1 MMKHFWMLPVLF
13 SIPLFAGMEVCRIQ
27 PDKIVYPENTAGTM
41 TVVVRN
47 TGIEKESSTLRISEE
62 WNLEKPEFLHTAEIT
77 LEPGQTKTLQFPYNS
92 GSKRYGRVI
101 RAELLQNGKVI
112 SRKGE
117 YFNVI
122 NEWWR
127 VAMGPGF
134 GSTIGG
140 QTPLLHKTAAYYG
153 LKPKV
158 LKKGKKYPHTDFSSE
173 IIERLC
179 PELGP
184 FLGYGTMETRWLM
197 TRSCI
202 GGNYAPSQY
211 PPDKQWY
218 AIKFESRT
226 TGRMLKDADIFH
238 KWGMHHTR
246 YTINNMESS
255 FGFELARKHP
265 EYILRNSRGGFEGH
279 YMHNGVSPVTVSH
292 QDLPC
297 RQWVY
302 LTPNLFEMEVLD
314 WALDDLIAGIKA
326 FREDG
331 VYFDGR
337 YCSHRGYDHL
347 GNDLTKKYN
356 VRDTVIRN
364 MKHTLKRI
372 QSELPNAYI
381 WSNGCDATD
390 PESALLSSSRVGVL
404 KEIQQ
409 AFIISPTRNYHQY
422 RSLLETVLGQRDQ
435 LRKPTENSMI
445 KTDILHLGYLG
456 TWNRKNIIQAREC
469 WTWSN
474 HVMAIFAAALGHT
487 MAYQIQF
494 RPIRQLQTGYSAFFW
509 DENIRVMDDGYR
521 KFQLDSLRE
530 VWYEDT
536 IYYKK
541 TPKYTDYYIHLINTP
556 ETENAIDTVPV
567 DPPAA
572 DDVEIATKLF
582 GKEQNKI
589 QAWTIQPY
597 DYDSKILE
605 PTVTK
610 LSPKMIKKE
619 MVFAIPPFKF
629 YSLLVIRKYH

>member
-1 MMKHFWMLPVLF
+1 MKHLWLLSVLF
-13 SIPLFAGMEVCRIQ
+13 SLPLFAGMEVCRIQ
-27 PDKIVYPENTAGTM
+27 PDKIVYPLNTAGTM

-47 TGIEKESSTLRISEE
+47 TGPGKESGTLRISEE
-62 WNLEKPEFLHTAEIT
+62 WNLEKPVIRHTKEIT

-92 GSKRYGRVI
+92 GNRRYGRVI
-101 RAELLQNGKVI
+101 RAELLQKGKIV

-134 GSTIGG
+134 GSTINGV
-140 QTPLLHKTAAYYG
+140 TPLLQKTAAYYG
-153 LKPKV
+153 LTPKAP
-158 LKKGKKYPHTDFSSE
+158 KKYPHSDFSSE
-173 IIERLC
+173 ISERLC

-184 FLGYGTMETRWLM
+184 FFGYGTMETRWVM
-197 TRSCI
+197 TQSSI

-218 AIKFESRT
+218 AVKFESRT
-226 TGRMLKDADIFH
+226 TGRLLKDSDIFH

-265 EYILRNSRGGFEGH
+265 EYVLRNNRGGFEGY
-279 YMHNGVSPVTVSH
+279 YMHNNVSPLTIS
-292 QDLPC
+292 QLGKPC
-297 RQWVY
+297 HQWVY

-337 YCSHRGYDHL
+337 YCVRQGYDHL
-347 GNDLTKKYN
+347 GNDLSKKYN
-356 VRDTVIRN
+356 VQETVIRN

-381 WSNGCDATD
+381 WSNGCDERD
-390 PESALLSSSRVGVL
+390 PESALLGSDRVGVL

-409 AFIISPTRNYHQY
+409 QFIISPSRNYHRY
-422 RSLLETVLGQRDQ
+422 RSLLETVLAQRDQ
-435 LRKPTENSMI
+435 LRKPSKNSMI
-445 KTDILHLGYLG
+445 KTDILHIGYLG
-456 TWNRKNIIQAREC
+456 SWNKKNITQAREC

-474 HVMAIFAAALGHT
+474 HVMAIFAAGLGHT

-509 DENIRVMDDGYR
+509 DENIKIMDDGYR

-541 TPKYTDYYIHLINTP
+541 IPEYTDYYIHLINTP
-556 ETENAIDTVPV
+556 ETENAIDTVRV

-582 GKEQNKI
+582 GKEQKKI

-597 DYDSKILE
+597 DYDAKVLE

-610 LSPKMIKKE
+610 IAPKMIKNE
-619 MVFAIPPFKF
+619 MVFPVPPFKF
-629 YSLLVIRKYH
+629 YSLLVIRKYN

>member
-47 TGIEKESSTLRISEE
+47 TGVEKESSTLRISEE

-134 GSTIGG
+134 GSTISGI
-140 QTPLLHKTAAYYG
+140 TPLLQKTAAYYG
-153 LKPKV
+153 LTPKAP
-158 LKKGKKYPHTDFSSE
+158 KKYPHTDFSSE
-173 IIERLC
+173 IIERIC

-184 FLGYGTMETRWLM
+184 FLGYGTMETRWVM

-279 YMHNGVSPVTVSH
+279 YMHNGVSPVTVSR

-409 AFIISPTRNYHQY
+409 SFIISPTRNYHQY

-509 DENIRVMDDGYR
+509 DENIRVIDDGYR

>member
-47 TGIEKESSTLRISEE
+47 TGVEKESSTLRISEE

-158 LKKGKKYPHTDFSSE
+158 LKKGKKYPHTDYSSE

-184 FLGYGTMETRWLM
+184 FLGYGTMETRWVM

-279 YMHNGVSPVTVSH
+279 YMHNGVSPVTVSR

-390 PESALLSSSRVGVL
+390 PESALLSSNRVGVL

-509 DENIRVMDDGYR
+509 DENIRIMDDGYR

>member
-47 TGIEKESSTLRISEE
+47 TGVEKESSTLRVSEE

-184 FLGYGTMETRWLM
+184 FLGYGTMETRWVM
-197 TRSCI
+197 ARSCI

-279 YMHNGVSPVTVSH
+279 YMHNGVSPVTVSR

>member
-47 TGIEKESSTLRISEE
+47 TGVEKESSTLRISEE

-77 LEPGQTKTLQFPYNS
+77 LEPGQTKTLQFPSNS

-184 FLGYGTMETRWLM
+184 FLGYGTMETRWVM

-279 YMHNGVSPVTVSH
+279 YMHNGVSPVTVSR

-372 QSELPNAYI
+372 QGELPNAYI

-509 DENIRVMDDGYR
+509 DENIRIMDDGYR